1 MATIPN
7 EYPFMAGIMEVQT
20 KRVVGGCTIIDPNYC
35 LTSAH
40 LVINR
45 TLSDLA
51 LIVGDQDYSIG
62 SDTPFTAIYRFLA
75 FIPYPSFDPVS
86 NVNDLAIMRIYGQIQ
101 YNAGVSAVCLPFR

>member
-1 MATIPN
+1 MPTQSN
-7 EYPFMAGIMEVQT
+7 EYPFMAGIMEVAT
-20 KRVVGGCTIIDPNYC
+20 KRVVAGCTIIDPNYC

-40 LVINR
+40 SVINR

-62 SDTPFTAIYRFLA
+62 SDTPYTAIYRFLA

-86 NVNDLAIMRIYGQIQ
+86 NLNDLAIMRIYGQIQ
-101 YNAGVSAVCLPFR
+101 FNAGVSAACLPFR